1 MSWKTFSSFFYFL
14 NLIKYTKLCYSVIFK
29 VFLPQQ
35 IILHNSEELKEVKLS
50 GMLDQSCF
58 VGLPLLFLNAKLMIC
73 QSGQVCDPFLLVW
86 HAEQHP
92 CLSQPCADA
101 HPLVPAMLPLL
112 LHPPYYHT
120 P

>member
-1 MSWKTFSSFFYFL
+1 
-14 NLIKYTKLCYSVIFK
+14 
-29 VFLPQQ
+29 
-35 IILHNSEELKEVKLS
+35 
-50 GMLDQSCF
+50 MLDESCF

-92 CLSQPCADA
+92 CLSQPCAEA

-120 P
+120 PYLITEFLCPLHMMLKSCNKSLVTPTVPF